1 MAKFIHL
8 EVSKQFLNLNYV
20 SLVTQLEGDKVAISI
35 IDRQKEEVIE
45 GSDCNQSLSHAH
57 NESEREKVIAE
68 RTALACAEDACR
80 LRSSQSARYVKGSN

>member
-1 MAKFIHL
+1 MATFIHL

-45 GSDCNQSLSHAH
+45 GSDATNL
-57 NESEREKVIAE
+57 
-68 RTALACAEDACR
+68 LAMLTMKA
-80 LRSSQSARYVKGSN
+80 KGKR